1 MLQSPQI
8 PMLKRFVLRARIVQD
23 HSLARDI
30 GVLRNLAR
38 EQMQV
43 VITRNLKTGETSTE
57 LKPVDLVPTEQLE
70 SAAARVRP
78 VFLKED
84 KVHYTPV
91 LDALAGALK
100 GRPGTAEFSVKI
112 RKLRTKFQ
120 QADPDYPHGRPK
132 EPWDGGTLNNKQL
145 SGAWLYG
152 HLLHEDKVRR
162 SYRGN
167 MHLEEMYMTAI
178 YTVCNEML
186 AVLETLHLIEAMQ
199 VRGWLELPENIF
211 TDDVT
216 VTAKTWQHP
225 GTWNVYVA
233 SMETPLPE
241 ELPQDM
247 NLMPGWK
254 NVADEFLPSN
264 RGQME

>member
-1 MLQSPQI
+1 MQRPQI
-8 PMLKRFVLRARIVQD
+8 RMLERFVLRARIVQD

-38 EQMQV
+38 EQVKMI
-43 VITRNLKTGETSTE
+43 ITRNLKTGETSTE
-57 LKPVDLVPTEQLE
+57 LKPVDLLPTEQVE

-78 VFLKED
+78 VFLKKD
-84 KVHYTPV
+84 KVHYTSV
-91 LDALAGALK
+91 LDALAGVLK
-100 GRPGTAEFSVKI
+100 GRPGAAEFSVKVQE
-112 RKLRTKFQ
+112 LRTKFH
-120 QADPDYPHGRPK
+120 QADPDYPHGQPK
-132 EPWDGGTLNNKQL
+132 ESWEGGTLNNKQL

-152 HLLHEDKVRR
+152 HLLHEDEVRR
-162 SYRGN
+162 SYRGK

-233 SMETPLPE
+233 SKETPLPE
-241 ELPQDM
+241 KLSQDM
-247 NLMPGWK
+247 TLMPGWK
-254 NVADEFLPSN
+254 NVADVFLPSSPE
-264 RGQME
+264 QLE